1 MMPESASAT
10 VAEPVATE
18 PATGMPA
25 ALPRATAVGR
35 PKRQPRHHVIL
46 WNDNDHTYQ
55 YVIGMLLKLFG
66 HAVETGYLMAQEV
79 DLKGR
84 VVVLTT
90 TKEHAELKRDQIH
103 AFGADQLIA
112 RSKGSMSASIEA
124 ETGSADE

>member
-1 MMPESASAT
+1 MMPDSASAT

-18 PATGMPA
+18 PATRSPP

-46 WNDNDHTYQ
+46 WNDDDHTYQ
-55 YVIGMLLKLFG
+55 YVIGMLRKLFG
-66 HAVETGYLMAQEV
+66 HAAETGYLLAKEV

-90 TKEHAELKRDQIH
+90 TQEHAELKRDQIH

-112 RSKGSMSASIEA
+112 RSRGSMSASIEA
-124 ETGSADE
+124 DTGP